1 MSDREYPWLERS
13 TAAVLLL
20 VLAALGGMVLA
31 AWHPEWTRGLAARHP
46 EWASWVAP
54 EVQVGVVLALLV
66 AALLLVSATA
76 LLHTRS

>member
-1 MSDREYPWLERS
+1 MNDREYPWLGRM

-20 VLAALGGMVLA
+20 VLVALGWMVLA
-31 AWHPEWTRGLAARHP
+31 AWHPEWGN
-46 EWASWVAP
+46 WVAP

-66 AALLLVSATA
+66 AALLLVSLTA